1 MSNGQRQGY
10 EGSFSNQNDQWR
22 DMYGQKSPY
31 SGGASSG
38 PSKPRRAA
46 RDALI
51 SDDEDD
57 DNGYGSPQIRR
68 RPPEVMKSNVK
79 SDGVGQPAEIDKAY
93 AAARNYA
100 SERTGGSSFTNFRS
114 PIEPSNHA
122 FASQY
127 DDPNNVKLPSY
138 ARETLARAQT
148 EVYGMSASSLQRSTS
163 DYSTLH
169 ASMRSSSRG
178 MNQTESFDSNSS
190 FFQSKMP
197 GYSAESGIAG
207 LSNPYPT
214 LVSSSRDDGIMMD
227 RSISSRR
234 IITKPSPKEGRA
246 KPPPSTTVD
255 AVAGKPRYSRRWN
268 TSAVRRRQPDV
279 MKGVNTVKSRDNSA
293 IPPDEHVV
301 GCLHCR
307 KFCRVKKDALLV
319 TCASCNKV
327 SPASQSNKS
336 SQ

>member
-1 MSNGQRQGY
+1 
-10 EGSFSNQNDQWR
+10 
-22 DMYGQKSPY
+22 
-31 SGGASSG
+31 
-38 PSKPRRAA
+38 
-46 RDALI
+46 LI

-214 LVSSSRDDGIMMD
+214 LVSLRNPVPRRAGPSHHPRQRWMLLLANHDIQGGGIQVLSDD
-227 RSISSRR
+227 
-234 IITKPSPKEGRA
+234 
-246 KPPPSTTVD
+246 
-255 AVAGKPRYSRRWN
+255 
-268 TSAVRRRQPDV
+268 
-279 MKGVNTVKSRDNSA
+279 DNQM
-293 IPPDEHVV
+293 
-301 GCLHCR
+301 L
-307 KFCRVKKDALLV
+307 
-319 TCASCNKV
+319 
-327 SPASQSNKS
+327 
-336 SQ
+336 